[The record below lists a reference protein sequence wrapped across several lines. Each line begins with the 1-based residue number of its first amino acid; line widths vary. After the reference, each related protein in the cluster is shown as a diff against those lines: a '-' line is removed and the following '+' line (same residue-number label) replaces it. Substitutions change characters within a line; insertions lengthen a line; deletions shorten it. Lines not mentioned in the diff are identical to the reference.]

1 MLETVLIVAIIALII
16 GVIGTGVY
24 VRRQSAIESAERR
37 ARITC
42 ERTHAMEHSMGLPYS
57 ICSNR
62 ANCPGRA
69 QALADAGEDRP
80 AIGGDRPDRS

>member
-1 MLETVLIVAIIALII
+1 MLEILLMLAIVALVL
-16 GVIGTGVY
+16 GVVGTGVY
-24 VRRQSAIESAERR
+24 VRRRGAIESAERQ

-57 ICSNR
+57 ICYNR

-69 QALADAGEDRP
+69 QALSDAGEDRP
-80 AIGGDRPDRS
+80 AIGGDPS